1 MSALPSEADTA
12 EVIDFGL
19 NSVDFGHVQNQA
31 VPNTSFGLSSFN
43 AGIGEIP
50 IARDVLTWRRT
61 L

>member
-19 NSVDFGHVQNQA
+19 NSVDFGQRPEPSSAKHE
-31 VPNTSFGLSSFN
+31 FWSSFN

-50 IARDVLTWRRT
+50 LARDVLTWRRT